1 MKKTDKYKTM
11 YAKLYKS
18 DIVPIL
24 SLMEFDIPA
33 FDKFS
38 SFLYYSHADLK
49 CPIKCLIESDNGKIS
64 SEEYFT
70 PYMYKESDG
79 ALSIKLYTIS
89 GSVSFDG
96 PIDKKYDAKMLYI
109 LIQLHDSIQK
119 CLKQIK
125 DYHSTVETECE
136 KHIDTLLD
144 EKSKE
149 ELGSI

>member
-1 MKKTDKYKTM
+1 MKKTDKYKTL
-11 YAKLYKS
+11 YAELYKS

-24 SLMEFDIPA
+24 SLMESDILA

-38 SFLYYSHADLK
+38 SFLYYSHSDLK
-49 CPIKCLIESDNGKIS
+49 CPIKCLIESYNGKIS
-64 SEEYFT
+64 SEEYLT
-70 PYMYKESDG
+70 PYMCKESDG
-79 ALSIKLYTIS
+79 TLNIKLHTAG
-89 GSVSFDG
+89 GSVSFNG
-96 PIDKKYDAKMLYI
+96 PIKKKYDAKMLYI

-125 DYHSTVETECE
+125 DYDSIVETECE
-136 KHIDTLLD
+136 KHIETLLD